1 MAKRKKQ
8 KLYKRANEY
17 RMKTLEDRAQQAMA
31 EAEAHKARVEAANLW
46 ITVLLRKLECDSVVV
61 TKEELAA
68 AFETEVRILP
78 DGDSFVVK
86 IQ

>member
-1 MAKRKKQ
+1 MASKKKQ
-8 KLYKRANEY
+8 RIYKRANDY
-17 RMKTLEDRAQQAMA
+17 RMKTLEERAQVAMA

-46 ITVLLRKLECDSVVV
+46 ITVLLNKLDTDSVVV

-68 AFETEVRILP
+68 AFETKVRILP
-78 DGDSFVVK
+78 DGDNFVVK